1 MSEDIKETRLAPCAR
16 AYIGLGSNVGDRAAN
31 LLLAVRGMMNAG
43 LPVRRLSSIYETEPV
58 GTPDAQPLFLNMVA
72 ELAGEIPPADTLLA
86 QLLKIEY
93 LLGRRR
99 AHPLPAARTIDLD
112 LLLYGDERHDTQFLI
127 VPHPRLHLRRFVLVP
142 LAEIAPR
149 FVHPTLNKTLTQLRD
164 ELTDASA
171 VARWS
176 VNKE

>member
-1 MSEDIKETRLAPCAR
+1 MGENIKETRFAPSVR
-16 AYIGLGSNVGDRAAN
+16 AYIGLGSNMGDRAAN

-58 GTPDAQPLFLNMVA
+58 GTSGEQPLFLNMVA
-72 ELAGEIPPADTLLA
+72 EIAGELPPADTLLA
-86 QLLKIEY
+86 KLLKIEY

-99 AHPLPAARTIDLD
+99 AHSLPAARTIDLD

-142 LAEIAPR
+142 LAEIAPH
-149 FVHPTLNKTLTQLRD
+149 FVHPMLNKTLAQLRD
-164 ELTDASA
+164 ELIDAYA
-171 VARWS
+171 VTRWS
-176 VNKE
+176 GNKA